1 MRKDILLPT
10 LAVAGGGA
18 GFALR
23 YWQIA
28 TAFDEE
34 KLLFRSGAPATLVLL
49 GVLGW
54 LAVLTALLVR
64 GDSAPEEYRQAFFC
78 PSSGYM
84 TLMAA
89 GSFLMFAAAALGLL
103 EAREQMELWRMNAGV
118 SFPAMMLVTVV
129 LCIPGGVA
137 GLMLGKGNYRNTL
150 PEFYPVLATLPAYA
164 VLPWVVALYQANSRQ
179 PEPMLFVFSLVGVVC
194 VALGL
199 YGSAS
204 FAFGR
209 PRPKLCLFFSL
220 MGVVLLLTSL
230 ADRPGRFYA
239 VMSLACVL
247 LLLAQSY
254 ALLRS
259 AFGPPCP
266 KRQENSPVPPV
277 DAEHAQHE

>member
-1 MRKDILLPT
+1 MRKDILLPA

-28 TAFDEE
+28 TAFDQET
-34 KLLFRSGAPATLVLL
+34 LLFRSGAPATLVLL
-49 GVLGW
+49 GVLAV
-54 LAVLTALLVR
+54 LAVLMALLVR
-64 GDSAPEEYRQAFFC
+64 GGSVPEDYRQAFFC
-78 PSSGYM
+78 PSAGYM

-89 GSFLMFAAAALGLL
+89 GSFLLFGAAALGLL
-103 EAREQMELWRMNAGV
+103 EAREQMELWRTNAGV
-118 SFPAMMLVTVV
+118 SFPVMVLVTVV

-137 GLMLGKGNYRNTL
+137 GLMLGKGNYRNAL
-150 PEFYPVLATLPAYA
+150 PEFYPVLATLPTYA

-179 PEPMLFVFSLVGVVC
+179 PELMLFVIALVAAVC
-194 VALGL
+194 TVLGL
-199 YGSAS
+199 YGGAS

-230 ADRPGRFYA
+230 ADRPSRFYA
-239 VMSLACVL
+239 VMSLTCVL
-247 LLLAQSY
+247 LLLAQSV

-259 AFGPPCP
+259 TFGPPWP
-266 KRQENSPVPPV
+266 EGQEDGRMPQAGEEE
-277 DAEHAQHE
+277 AEQE